1 MLNYDTIIVQHNS
14 TFLLLVGNNKQT
26 TEYFNRDC
34 GDHPGKPMVVSYP
47 YGEKTF
53 VKEWRGNEVHLI
65 SDGEGLDFFFNFVLK
80 LKFWIP

>member
-1 MLNYDTIIVQHNS
+1 MKSLDTFS
-14 TFLLLVGNNKQT
+14 TTASSGLGLCTLEAT
-26 TEYFNRDC
+26 
-34 GDHPGKPMVVSYP
+34 PMVVSYP